1 MVPYSR
7 VLTKV
12 KPVTSTAIPSPV
24 PELSFLPEPGRAKRE
39 SRITNQWKITRPLSI
54 RVHTC
59 SRQSVAQYLS
69 QLARWKKKHFLWCW
83 YCGKKQID
91 MCFIVV
97 CTLIDN
103 DYASIIFSQ
112 TFFRVL
118 SAFWASLQ
126 KGFERKVW
134 RVQVAHLQ
142 KVARALSSLSRCF
155 QLSTNLDRD
164 FFRYLWYCGK
174 NKSNVV

>member
-39 SRITNQWKITRPLSI
+39 SRITCMRTLKTN
-54 RVHTC
+54 
-59 SRQSVAQYLS
+59 
-69 QLARWKKKHFLWCW
+69 
-83 YCGKKQID
+83 QID

-118 SAFWASLQ
+118 SAF
-126 KGFERKVW
+126 
-134 RVQVAHLQ
+134 
-142 KVARALSSLSRCF
+142 
-155 QLSTNLDRD
+155 
-164 FFRYLWYCGK
+164 
-174 NKSNVV
+174 